1 MNERTISKEEQDAL
15 VQVIIHKIPEIKEV
29 DRLKELVHQALELML
44 HNPEDQALRHDLD
57 KCAHDI
63 LAGIEFVPPS
73 VARTARIRRSARD
86 CVEVLLAAKEHR
98 MPREIQYS
106 PDVQAAVAENTANDN
121 HHPEMAKA
129 KAHTAPQP
137 PSVNRILMLVFILV
151 AAMAAIGGAAIWQN
165 WHSDHDSVFAE
176 AKGFTSQIFAVA
188 AGADNMSNEF
198 GGTIKRRVVEG
209 RVNIIATKVP
219 SRVCAASGWEL
230 VHKGTLTING
240 VTPRRVSSAIITDLC
255 YGGGDDITLNWE
267 SKDLKVHPSP
277 AAPQ

>member
-1 MNERTISKEEQDAL
+1 MT
-15 VQVIIHKIPEIKEV
+15 
-29 DRLKELVHQALELML
+29 
-44 HNPEDQALRHDLD
+44 
-57 KCAHDI
+57 
-63 LAGIEFVPPS
+63 
-73 VARTARIRRSARD
+73 
-86 CVEVLLAAKEHR
+86 
-98 MPREIQYS
+98 
-106 PDVQAAVAENTANDN
+106 
-121 HHPEMAKA
+121 
-129 KAHTAPQP
+129 
-137 PSVNRILMLVFILV
+137 
-151 AAMAAIGGAAIWQN
+151 
-165 WHSDHDSVFAE
+165 
-176 AKGFTSQIFAVA
+176 
-188 AGADNMSNEF
+188 NEF